1 MKNNPG
7 PTSELQKLKKDKKR
21 LENSNKKLKQRKKQ
35 LEEKID
41 SLKEENRRLLHER
54 EESEGGKE
62 ETGIKLPSDTV
73 IKGDIESEKQ
83 IEVGSEVR
91 ILGSLRSENDII
103 LGYGNQIDGDV
114 ISEKGDVKVGNATEI
129 GGIIK
134 GEKIRLAE
142 GVRAGQ
148 IKGKEKIDIDENCE
162 VSDLFALGDLNLGTN
177 VKIDG
182 TLRHA
187 GELAASRGIT
197 ITDSVM
203 PQSKEELER
212 EADETMSESLPSLPM
227 IIREGFGKD
236 ELGEEESKEEE
247 EEEEEEVE
255 SVRDKIEEIRSLL
268 KSAREENV
276 DILEERNTLKEGVS
290 LLKRGEN
297 EQAEDKFTKCKL
309 SLEEKLESEEISS
322 DDEVDEEESEGEV
335 EETETGIVEEK
346 LVSESEETSRMEKE
360 EIIEKFQEI
369 QGVGPSLAR
378 DLYEGGFHSV
388 EELREASES
397 ELLEIDGIGKS
408 FANRIKDNLS

>member
-7 PTSELQKLKKDKKR
+7 SPSELEKLKKDKKR

-41 SLKEENRRLLHER
+41 SLKEENRRLLNEV
-54 EESEGGKE
+54 EESKGEKE
-62 ETGIKLPSDTV
+62 EIGIRLPSDTV
-73 IKGDIESEKQ
+73 IKGDVESEKE

-162 VSDLFALGDLNLGTN
+162 VSDLFALGDLNLGKN

-187 GELAASRGIT
+187 GE
-197 ITDSVM
+197 
-203 PQSKEELER
+203 
-212 EADETMSESLPSLPM
+212 
-227 IIREGFGKD
+227 
-236 ELGEEESKEEE
+236 
-247 EEEEEEVE
+247 
-255 SVRDKIEEIRSLL
+255 
-268 KSAREENV
+268 
-276 DILEERNTLKEGVS
+276 
-290 LLKRGEN
+290 
-297 EQAEDKFTKCKL
+297 
-309 SLEEKLESEEISS
+309 
-322 DDEVDEEESEGEV
+322 
-335 EETETGIVEEK
+335 
-346 LVSESEETSRMEKE
+346 
-360 EIIEKFQEI
+360 
-369 QGVGPSLAR
+369 
-378 DLYEGGFHSV
+378 
-388 EELREASES
+388 
-397 ELLEIDGIGKS
+397 
-408 FANRIKDNLS
+408 